1 MKAEEYKKL
10 IEKVKDK
17 DCSNGCER
25 CGLRI
30 ACSRIHLLE
39 KLGYKPYYN

>member
-10 IEKVKDK
+10 IEKVKGE

-25 CGLRI
+25 CGLRMS
-30 ACSRIHLLE
+30 CGRIRSLE
-39 KLGYKPYYN
+39 KLGYNPYYN